1 MGCLLPSI
9 RWSEWEL
16 PASWRVLLGGWA
28 LALSLAWPVLVG
40 REVGFDLQRFA
51 DVSNAT
57 SWAGMSAPLVTG
69 WMMHVVLLQLVGLL
83 WLEWIL
89 RRASAAP
96 EGKLPLAV
104 HGLWIGATVSSVVA
118 VYQGTVDLTFLSS
131 VEWAARGRATGLM
144 LDANSFG
151 TVAALAGP
159 LAVVAVRSRP
169 WRHGAAAAA
178 AVFAVNWAGVWMSGS
193 RTAFLLAL
201 IGTGALAVTLLR
213 LGRPRA
219 RVLVPVAGAFLAVV
233 VVALTFS
240 SVTDPLV
247 RYGSL
252 ENPNDATV
260 ADSLLNRGG
269 YGGIAVELF
278 RERPLTGVGAGT
290 YHWLAVDYLRMQL
303 DQELSFDN
311 AQNWWRHQLA
321 ELGLAGGL
329 AVLLWSLLVVRMV
342 LWRGRGSMRTG
353 AGTYRGLLL
362 GLGLISLVGMPTE
375 NPVAL
380 LWFFTLVALLAAA
393 GGGTGGAPELVT
405 RLGRQVW
412 VAVAL
417 LAVAYASG
425 HALLAV
431 GDLDVTARAVR
442 ASRDYAIGVYA
453 YEPHPDGGEF
463 RWTEGQAELVLAE
476 RTPWLVLRT
485 WVAHPDVGAEPVT
498 LRLAT
503 PCQIIV
509 ERTLSDASAIDLP
522 LALPG
527 TGDPLRLSVDVSRTW
542 RPTDFDSPDSREL
555 GAGLL
560 TDFVGSLSQA
570 SEAGEPVVVTPC
582 VAGAAP

>member
-1 MGCLLPSI
+1 MASYASEAGTLGTASPFTGVARGLEAVSKGAALASVVLLLMLRVSLPPSVPWSLGLLVLAALAAGWMVGRASADGGQTLLAFLAPVLPAILAAATDSTDPFIYWAWLAGLVGCLLPSI

-311 AQNWWRHQLA
+311 ARRCCTNPHWPARCQPTGFSPA
-321 ELGLAGGL
+321 D
-329 AVLLWSLLVVRMV
+329 AV
-342 LWRGRGSMRTG
+342 
-353 AGTYRGLLL
+353 
-362 GLGLISLVGMPTE
+362 
-375 NPVAL
+375 
-380 LWFFTLVALLAAA
+380 
-393 GGGTGGAPELVT
+393 
-405 RLGRQVW
+405 
-412 VAVAL
+412 
-417 LAVAYASG
+417 
-425 HALLAV
+425 
-431 GDLDVTARAVR
+431 
-442 ASRDYAIGVYA
+442 
-453 YEPHPDGGEF
+453 
-463 RWTEGQAELVLAE
+463 
-476 RTPWLVLRT
+476 
-485 WVAHPDVGAEPVT
+485 
-498 LRLAT
+498 
-503 PCQIIV
+503 
-509 ERTLSDASAIDLP
+509 
-522 LALPG
+522 
-527 TGDPLRLSVDVSRTW
+527 
-542 RPTDFDSPDSREL
+542 
-555 GAGLL
+555 
-560 TDFVGSLSQA
+560 
-570 SEAGEPVVVTPC
+570 
-582 VAGAAP
+582 